1 MTRPITLFTGQWAD
15 LPLAELAPL
24 AKSMGYDGLELA
36 CWGDH
41 FDIQAALAS
50 ESYVRDKRALL
61 EKHGLQCFALGCHL
75 VGQAVC
81 DRIDE
86 RHQSIVPPHVWG
98 DGDPEGVRQ
107 RAAQEMKDCARAAAR
122 FGVKTV
128 TGFTGSSIWH
138 SIYAFPP
145 TSQAYWDKG
154 FADFAARWTP
164 ILDVF
169 DEVDVDFALE
179 IHPTE
184 IAFDLASMQRTL
196 EAVKH
201 TSVSA
206 SISTRATSAIRA
218 LITSSS
224 CARWATVCATYT

>member
-41 FDIQAALAS
+41 FDIQQALAS
-50 ESYVRDKRALL
+50 DSYVRDKRALL

-81 DRIDE
+81 DLIDE

-107 RAAQEMKDCARAAAR
+107 RAAQEMEDCARAAAK
-122 FGVKTV
+122 FGVVNGTV
-128 TGFTGSSIWH
+128 TNDLHGRGIFTATIRGETYSGEATRDASRARSGIANGAGSRGGWMRCSYQMN
-138 SIYAFPP
+138 SA
-145 TSQAYWDKG
+145 TLGTGQCELDNG
-154 FADFAARWTP
+154 ARFTMH
-164 ILDVF
+164 LGG
-169 DEVDVDFALE
+169 
-179 IHPTE
+179 
-184 IAFDLASMQRTL
+184 
-196 EAVKH
+196 
-201 TSVSA
+201 
-206 SISTRATSAIRA
+206 
-218 LITSSS
+218 
-224 CARWATVCATYT
+224 